1 MTPKYNILITYD
13 GDGDFKFRIRKIGDV
28 TITRTQPIYIYNA
41 TMDVINDM
49 RQLKRMLVNTT
60 IGAKPTGAYKI
71 SNYDEYLAVTSG
83 SVRPEVKRVT
93 EVTNED
99 ISNILKGRSAG
110 PIEEEPVKT
119 EEQKEEKKTP
129 AKTTKK
135 RATKKT
141 SKK

>member
-71 SNYDEYLAVTSG
+71 YNYDEYLAVTSG

-99 ISNILKGRSAG
+99 ISNILKGGSAG

-135 RATKKT
+135 RTTKKT

>member
-49 RQLKRMLVNTT
+49 RQLRKT
-60 IGAKPTGAYKI
+60 KPQLIDLYK
-71 SNYDEYLAVTSG
+71 N
-83 SVRPEVKRVT
+83 RVT

-99 ISNILKGRSAG
+99 ISNIIKGGSAG

-135 RATKKT
+135 RTTKKT